1 MSLENPSGLYL
12 HKRDLKLVRVSG
24 VPKGPEGDEWLK
36 ITDDPNMTLVAA
48 RKLAQEQGL
57 TTEPEKIAWQ

>member
-1 MSLENPSGLYL
+1 MENPSGLYL
-12 HKRDLKLVRVSG
+12 HKQDLKLCRISG
-24 VPKGPEGDEWLK
+24 VPKGPQGDAWVK

-57 TTEPEKIAWQ
+57 TDSPDKIVWQ